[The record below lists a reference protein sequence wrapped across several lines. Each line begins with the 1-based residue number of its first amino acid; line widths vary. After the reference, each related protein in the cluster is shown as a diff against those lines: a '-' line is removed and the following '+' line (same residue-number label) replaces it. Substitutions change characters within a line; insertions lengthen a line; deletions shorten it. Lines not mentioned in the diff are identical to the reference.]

1 MANVANY
8 SATVE
13 MPSHEGFWPAI
24 RRKSAF
30 TGLGLFGLLLG
41 GLPLWAARR
50 VINPL
55 SSEPAFPDVVALE
68 EALGVMPEKVEFEGR
83 DGKML
88 SGWFVPA
95 PDGASRP
102 SACVVLVHGYGGH
115 KEQMAGYARTVREG
129 GFSSLVFDTC
139 GSGLRRGEPVTL
151 GFKER
156 WQLMDAVRYVRSR
169 SDVDPERVGVLGV
182 SMGAASALLAAAED
196 QTIRAIVAD
205 SAYADLSEMIKPGL
219 KAFVGSPSLL
229 FAPLIVFYAE
239 TMLGLKSKDI
249 RPDLAAAQLG
259 DRPVLVIHG
268 ADDGLTN
275 PKSADAIYQAA
286 SGPKEL
292 WVVPECGHGCA
303 PVVEPEEYKRRVN
316 SFFQRTL

>member
-1 MANVANY
+1 M
-8 SATVE
+8 
-13 MPSHEGFWPAI
+13 
-24 RRKSAF
+24 
-30 TGLGLFGLLLG
+30 LLG

-50 VINPL
+50 VIHPF
-55 SSEPAFPDVVALE
+55 STEPAVPDVGALR
-68 EALGVMPEKVEFEGR
+68 EALRVLPEKVEFKGR

-95 PDGASRP
+95 PEDAPNP
-102 SACVVLVHGYGGH
+102 SACIVMVHGYGAY
-115 KEQMAGYARTVREG
+115 KEQMAAYARTVRDG
-129 GFSSLVFDTC
+129 GFSSLLFDTS

-156 WQLMDAVRYVRSR
+156 WQLMDAVHFVRSR
-169 SDVDPERVGVLGV
+169 ADVDPERVGVLGV
-182 SMGAASALLAAAED
+182 SMGGAAALLAAAED
-196 QTIRAIVAD
+196 PAIKSIVVD

-219 KAFVGSPSLL
+219 RAFVGSPSLL

-239 TMLGLKSKDI
+239 AMLGLKSKDI

-268 ADDGLTN
+268 ADDGLTD
-275 PKSADAIYQAA
+275 PRSADAIYEAA

-292 WVVPECGHGCA
+292 WVLPECGHACA
-303 PVVEPEEYKRRVN
+303 PLVEPEEYKRRVN
-316 SFFQRTL
+316 GFFQRTL